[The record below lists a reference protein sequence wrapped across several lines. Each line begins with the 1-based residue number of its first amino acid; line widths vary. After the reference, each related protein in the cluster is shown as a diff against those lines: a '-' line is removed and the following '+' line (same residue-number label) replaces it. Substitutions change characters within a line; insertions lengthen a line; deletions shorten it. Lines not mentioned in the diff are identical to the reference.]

1 MDRLLI
7 FEKNRIRLFAFDVN
21 WRELTNDIGWKI
33 LSKPRKCYER
43 LDFKKKT
50 RI

>member
-7 FEKNRIRLFAFDVN
+7 FEKNRIRLLAFDVN
-21 WRELTNDIGWKI
+21 WRELTDDIGWKI

-43 LDFKKKT
+43 LSKKKT